1 MVTFTLIDTIVLSLF
16 VGLILALGFSARLRD
31 NSFFQYF
38 AAGRN
43 LSLVP
48 FVSTLVCTWYGGIL
62 GLAESVSYFGLGT
75 WLLFGVPYYVFA
87 AIYAQKVARKV
98 REIDDISIPERIA
111 RQFGKGSGVFS
122 AVLIFLLAVPS
133 AHVLMLAVLLQ
144 SVVPL
149 QLLPALLIVGGAGTL
164 FLYRGGLLADVRMSL
179 AAFVMMYVG
188 FGVIVASHVVQFP
201 PAQAFESLRGTPML
215 TLTGGQGWLAI
226 ISYFILGAWT
236 LVDPGFHQRV
246 ACAKDPETSQK
257 GVWVSILCWMTFDLL
272 SISAGMYAL
281 QTLKSPPSNP
291 LMIFP
296 ALAQQNLSPG
306 LKSIFFCGM
315 LGTILSAMVGY
326 TLVAGGT
333 FGREIMGRIMPVA
346 DDRLKF
352 WTRIGLTLAILIAI
366 VVALFVDSVVAIWYS
381 WSGVVVGAVLLPFL
395 ISMGSKANHLRR
407 ESVLWSMVLSFIT
420 SLSWWIIGTANGN
433 KFLTFNQGG
442 QDIPVGT
449 LLPGLFVSGLV
460 ILIWPKLSGTE
471 NE

>member
-1 MVTFTLIDTIVLSLF
+1 
-16 VGLILALGFSARLRD
+16 VGLILALGFSAKLRD

-87 AIYAQKVARKV
+87 EIYAQKVARKV
-98 REIDDISIPERIA
+98 REVDDISIPERIA
-111 RQFGKGSGVFS
+111 GRFGKWSGVLS
-122 AVLIFLLAVPS
+122 AGLIFLLAVPS

-144 SVVPL
+144 SVVPME
-149 QLLPALLIVGGAGTL
+149 LLPALLIVGGAGTL
-164 FLYRGGLLADVRMSL
+164 FLYRGGLLADVRVSL

-188 FGVIVASHVVQFP
+188 FSVIVVSHIVQFP
-201 PAQAFESLRGTPML
+201 PAQAFTSLYGSPML
-215 TLTGGQGWLAI
+215 SLTGGQGWLAI

-236 LVDPGFHQRV
+236 MVDPGFHQRV
-246 ACAKDPETSQK
+246 ACAKDPETSQR
-257 GVWVSILCWMTFDLL
+257 GVWVSILCWMIFDLL
-272 SISAGMYAL
+272 SISAGMYAI
-281 QTLKSPPSNP
+281 QTLKTPPSNP

-296 ALAQQNLSPG
+296 ALAQQNLPSG
-306 LKSIFFCGM
+306 LKAIFFCGM

-333 FGREIMGRIMPVA
+333 FGREIVARIKPVPE
-346 DDRLKF
+346 DQLKF
-352 WTRIGLTLAILIAI
+352 WTRIGLTLAILVAI

-381 WSGVVVGAVLLPFL
+381 WSGVVVGAVLIPFL
-395 ISMGSKANHLRR
+395 VSLGTKANHLRG
-407 ESVLWSMVLSFIT
+407 ESVLWSMVLSFTT
-420 SLSWWIIGTANGN
+420 SLSWWIIGTSNGN
-433 KFLTFNQGG
+433 KLLTVSQNG

-449 LLPGLFVSGLV
+449 LLPGLVVSGLV
-460 ILIWPKLSGTE
+460 ILVWPKQSGVD